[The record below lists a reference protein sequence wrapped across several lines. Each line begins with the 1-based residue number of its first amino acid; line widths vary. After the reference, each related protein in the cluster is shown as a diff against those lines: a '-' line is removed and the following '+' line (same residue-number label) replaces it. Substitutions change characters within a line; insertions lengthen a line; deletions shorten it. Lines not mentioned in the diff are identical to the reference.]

1 MPYRVIQWYTG
12 TMGKMQIDLL
22 HRDPSYELVGAVVH
36 SEDKAGLDAGE
47 IAGIGPIGVTAIHD
61 IDAALALEADCV
73 LMTGSGGLEPD
84 LLDRILR
91 SGKNVVSISGAYDMK
106 REPEFEQL
114 EAACKAGGVSVTG
127 GGNISNMQSD
137 VLPLIMSGYTSDVR
151 RIWTRERN
159 NHAEYAARGWAGVY
173 GGPMPSAD
181 EVKARIGAQE
191 SPTGHYRQSAYMCA
205 DALGVELSDF
215 ALSEYEV
222 VAAPRDIYM
231 PGADVTIPKGTVAG
245 IRFVYTGYVEGE
257 PWHVTEME
265 FTSAYDLGPGWKDN
279 PDEPEFSLRIDG
291 RPPIEMSYGVGGIV
305 NLIWL
310 NACRMVNLIGPICR
324 AEPGCRT
331 ILELPWVTAT
341 TAGSS
346 KSSVDWSSWSARNW
360 PPAPQLSA
368 RSWPTAP

>member
-36 SEDKAGLDAGE
+36 SAGKAGLDAGQ
-47 IAGIGPIGVTAIHD
+47 IAGIGEIGVTTTDD

-84 LLDRILR
+84 LIERILR
-91 SGKNVVSISGAYDMK
+91 SGKNVVSISGGYDMK

-114 EAACKAGGVSVTG
+114 EAACQAGGVSLTG
-127 GGNISNMQSD
+127 GGNITGMQSD

-159 NHAEYAARGWAGVY
+159 NHALYDSRGWSGTY

-181 EVKARIGAQE
+181 EMTARIGTSLPA
-191 SPTGHYRQSAYMCA
+191 GHYRQAAQICA

-215 ALSEYEV
+215 ALSNYEA
-222 VAAPRDIYM
+222 VAAPREIYM
-231 PGADVTIPKGTVAG
+231 PGPDVTVPKGTVAG
-245 IRFVYTGYVEGE
+245 LRFEYTGYVDGE

-265 FTSAYDLGPGWKDN
+265 FTAAYDLGPGWKDN
-279 PDEPEFSLRIDG
+279 PDEPEFSLRIEG

-310 NACRMVNLIGPICR
+310 NACRMVNLIGPLCR
-324 AEPGCRT
+324 AGTGCRT

-341 TAGSS
+341 SAGRSTASA
-346 KSSVDWSSWSARNW
+346 DWSSWSSRRW
-360 PPAPQLSA
+360 PPAP
-368 RSWPTAP
+368 